1 MRIDW
6 VLAARA
12 AKVRDD
18 GTIDVLGAGI
28 DTLVRAIESPT
39 TVQVTLAMRLA
50 GPARVWRQPQLIRVT
65 VQPDGGSEPSLIYE
79 ESLTI
84 AEAPALYPTRDVGVL
99 LAVPCKWRQRTDGA
113 VGLKVQLNDDDPV
126 VVPVRVV

>member
-1 MRIDW
+1 MSVSLKPMRIDW

-50 GPARVWRQPQLIRVT
+50 GPARVWRVF
-65 VQPDGGSEPSLIYE
+65 
-79 ESLTI
+79 
-84 AEAPALYPTRDVGVL
+84 
-99 LAVPCKWRQRTDGA
+99 
-113 VGLKVQLNDDDPV
+113 
-126 VVPVRVV
+126 VR